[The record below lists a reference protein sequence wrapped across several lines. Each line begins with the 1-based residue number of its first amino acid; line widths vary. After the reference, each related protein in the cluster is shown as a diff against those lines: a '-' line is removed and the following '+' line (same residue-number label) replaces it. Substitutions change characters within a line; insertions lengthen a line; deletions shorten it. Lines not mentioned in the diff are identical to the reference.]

1 MSFSRKFIIVAAR
14 ALTSL
19 IFRIDDAQLEAVP
32 DKGPLIVFSNH
43 VNFMEVPTIYT
54 HLQPRTV
61 FGMMLADRWKNPLL
75 RWMLNSTGTIP
86 LHRGQ
91 PNPDAMRKVIE
102 LLKTGCFLI
111 IMPEGTRSGDGI
123 LQPAFPG
130 VVLLA
135 LRSGAPLL
143 PIGFYGAEHYKQN
156 LSRLKRTDFH
166 FVVGKPFSLNARGE
180 ALSAPVRQQ
189 MTSEIMYRLAAIL
202 PPAYRG
208 VYADLTQATQDYLVF
223 PQD

>member
-1 MSFSRKFIIVAAR
+1 MV
-14 ALTSL
+14 
-19 IFRIDDAQLEAVP
+19 
-32 DKGPLIVFSNH
+32 
-43 VNFMEVPTIYT
+43 
-54 HLQPRTV
+54 
-61 FGMMLADRWKNPLL
+61 LADRWKNPFL
-75 RWMLNSTGTIP
+75 RWVLNSTGTIP

-130 VVLLA
+130 IVLLA

-223 PQD
+223 P